1 MLRENRSVVTKSLH
15 CDKLIHY
22 GSVNP
27 AWKRQSIAEESIG
40 CGAGRGAR
48 LEFPREF
55 CLEALGVRVQV
66 GLRRQRAPARASAS
80 SCGLRF
86 EKKRVKWLRERGR
99 DREGERER
107 ERERE
112 GERERE
118 HSRKT
123 GRCEGR
129 AAGAS
134 LPEQADEDTRGV
146 RGARKKVGER
156 VLALRVAVAHDGHEN
171 ALLGGRGRRVEGRRA
186 EHEADWALLAR
197 RERGLE
203 GSRAHDGLRGEH
215 ERGERREWREEN
227 RRGPVEPPREGVAR
241 RVRREHLRT

>member
-99 DREGERER
+99 EREGGRGREREGGRERKREREEERERERGREREKEREGGRDREEERER
-107 ERERE
+107 ERERQH
-112 GERERE
+112 GKFIL
-118 HSRKT
+118 S
-123 GRCEGR
+123 
-129 AAGAS
+129 
-134 LPEQADEDTRGV
+134 
-146 RGARKKVGER
+146 
-156 VLALRVAVAHDGHEN
+156 LRV
-171 ALLGGRGRRVEGRRA
+171 
-186 EHEADWALLAR
+186 
-197 RERGLE
+197 
-203 GSRAHDGLRGEH
+203 
-215 ERGERREWREEN
+215 
-227 RRGPVEPPREGVAR
+227 
-241 RVRREHLRT
+241 